1 MSGKMSGNKI
11 ESLYEIADEFGSIA
25 KNVNESSKKRKNHSE
40 EIINQINKSLGI
52 GDTLNQKLES
62 VADANVV
69 QRNQDNIV
77 FNTCKILNSNMI
89 KQLEL
94 VNELKLSGAVDGS
107 LIDEFLGKIDE
118 LIGSIR
124 EAVTNVQEIIE
135 NDNNIILMD
144 NLIMTRKKYQQD
156 SISTLKKLARIS
168 LEDAE
173 KAIDGSS
180 SNLQRGLDMVD
191 KFKSVDKLVKENKI
205 DDLKLLAE
213 DANRGWNIAQNVNKS
228 SNSQLEFAEKVKEFT
243 DQFHEDSLTI
253 KEMVIE
259 KHHMFEQNLQIVTVL
274 TVILSLKFKKYLE
287 INETVQKIEFND
299 KIRNVMNNL
308 TIFIDIACKD
318 ITDVTKLNYDMT
330 DSSHLNNEVEH
341 SAVEL
346 TREEL
351 ECFEKIQNEVEKM
364 TEATRYPIEGSGKNI
379 ENGQIMEK
387 LLNEVIAE
395 M

>member
-1 MSGKMSGNKI
+1 MSGDKI
-11 ESLYEIADEFGSIA
+11 DSLYKIADEFGSIA
-25 KNVNESSKKRKNHSE
+25 KNVNESSKRRKDHSE

-77 FNTCKILNSNMI
+77 FNTCKILNSNMS

-94 VNELKLSGAVDGS
+94 VNELKLSGVVDGNI
-107 LIDEFLGKIDE
+107 IDELTGSIDE
-118 LIGSIR
+118 LISSIR
-124 EAVTNVQEIIE
+124 EAINNVQEIIE

-144 NLIMTRKKYQQD
+144 SLIMTRKKYQQD

-180 SNLQRGLDMVD
+180 SNLQRGLDMVE
-191 KFKSVDKLVKENKI
+191 KFKSVDSLVKDNKV
-205 DDLKLLAE
+205 DDLKNLAD
-213 DANRGWNIAQNVNKS
+213 DANRGWNIAKNVNKS

-243 DQFHEDSLTI
+243 DQFHEDSTTI
-253 KEMVIE
+253 KEMVVE

-274 TVILSLKFKKYLE
+274 TVVLSLKFKKYLE
-287 INETVQKIEFND
+287 INDTVQKIEFND
-299 KIRNVMNNL
+299 KIRNIMNNL
-308 TIFIDIACKD
+308 SIFIDIACKD

-330 DSSHLNNEVEH
+330 DASHLNNEVETKT
-341 SAVEL
+341 VDL
-346 TREEL
+346 TKEEL
-351 ECFEKIQNEVEKM
+351 ECFEKIQSEVEKM

-379 ENGQIMEK
+379 ENGQVMEK